1 MRTVICIPTY
11 NERDNLPSLIE
22 EILATTSAD
31 VMVLDDNSPDG
42 TGQVADLIAKKE
54 PRVRAVHRP
63 RKEGLGRAYLDGFR
77 RALDAGYDRI
87 FEMDAD
93 FSHQPRYLP
102 DLFAALERADV
113 VVGSRYIEGGGVT
126 NWTLGRRALSRG
138 GNLYARAVLGIPFND
153 LTAGFVGFKRH
164 VLEAIDL
171 GSISSEGYSFQL
183 ELKFRAFRLG
193 FTFVEVP
200 IVFFDRVAGTSKMS
214 RAIVAEALWRVLLL
228 RAKGQGGV

>member
-11 NERDNLPSLIE
+11 NERENLPSLVE
-22 EILATTSAD
+22 EILATVSNTD
-31 VMVLDDNSPDG
+31 IMVLDDNSPDG
-42 TGQVADLIAKKE
+42 TGQVADLLAKKDA
-54 PRVRAVHRP
+54 RISVVHRP

-77 RALDAGYDRI
+77 RALAAGYDRI

-102 DLFAALERADV
+102 ELYRALDDADAV
-113 VVGSRYIEGGGVT
+113 IGSRYTGGGGVE
-126 NWTLGRRALSRG
+126 NWGLYRRFLSKG
-138 GNLYARAVLGIPFND
+138 GNVYAKTVLGMPYQD

-171 GSISSEGYSFQL
+171 DSIRSEGYSFQL
-183 ELKFRAFRLG
+183 ELKYRAHRLG

-200 IVFFDRVAGTSKMS
+200 IVFFDRVAGNSKMS
-214 RAIVAEALWRVLLL
+214 KAIVREAVWRVVQL
-228 RAKGQGGV
+228 RAKGKV